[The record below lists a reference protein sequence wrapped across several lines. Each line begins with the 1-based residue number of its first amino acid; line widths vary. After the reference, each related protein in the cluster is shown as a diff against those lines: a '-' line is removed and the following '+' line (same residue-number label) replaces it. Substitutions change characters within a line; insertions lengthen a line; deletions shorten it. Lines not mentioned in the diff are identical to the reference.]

1 MNTIIKSQS
10 KQVQYRFMLIGETND
25 FCKKLKNGVSY
36 VLNKQAK
43 KIDQSKTLLSIKN
56 KSAVNR
62 SQMVDTLI
70 IVEHSKEGTKELKM
84 FEFQRKYQAFKEAA
98 MNKVEEFEGSIQED
112 LKKVLVE
119 VMCLRSQ
126 MEQQVALL

>member
-1 MNTIIKSQS
+1 
-10 KQVQYRFMLIGETND
+10 MLIGETND

-62 SQMVDTLI
+62 S
-70 IVEHSKEGTKELKM
+70 
-84 FEFQRKYQAFKEAA
+84 
-98 MNKVEEFEGSIQED
+98 
-112 LKKVLVE
+112 
-119 VMCLRSQ
+119 
-126 MEQQVALL
+126 